1 MDIAAIEAKTKLILD
16 KNQISSPF
24 VNVFDIAATEG
35 IAIKYRK
42 FPLKSRSVSGFYFP
56 KDKTIYLNVDEPSE
70 RQVFTIAHELGHYF
84 LDHKTNEYGVYK
96 RENSYQGIKHTNEKE
111 ADCFAANLLMP
122 KNMIQEELSRFP
134 FIKEGNPAALL
145 SLRFGVS
152 NSAMTN
158 RLKNLGIVKR

>member
-1 MDIAAIEAKTKLILD
+1 MDIATIEAKTNDVLA
-16 KNQISSPF
+16 KNQITSPF
-24 VNVFDIAATEG
+24 VNVFEIAASEG

-56 KDKTIYLNVDEPSE
+56 KDKTIYLNVDESSE

-84 LDHKTNEYGVYK
+84 LEHNTNEYGVYK
-96 RENSYQGIKHTNEKE
+96 RQDSYVGIKHENERE

-122 KNMIQEELSRFP
+122 KRMIKEELARYP
-134 FIKEGNPAALL
+134 FLKEANPSLL

-152 NSAMTN
+152 ASAMTN
-158 RLKNLGIVKR
+158 RLKNLDIIKR